1 VVPVFIAGLGNNL
14 RKQVL
19 GNWFGGEK
27 IRIHFGKRLDLSEFM
42 TKKDHV
48 RTYKE
53 IAEFVMGK
61 IRELGEADKE
71 VMSHE

>member
-1 VVPVFIAGLGNNL
+1 
-14 RKQVL
+14 L

-27 IRIHFGKRLDLSEFM
+27 IRIHFGQQLDLSEFIE
-42 TKKDHV
+42 KKDHV

-61 IRELGEADKE
+61 IAELGDADRELHTNGTKN
-71 VMSHE
+71 